1 MKWDGKIAAALLV
14 VMALFLG
21 VCGGYHLSSVQWD
34 KPWRVGTE
42 QRAAEET
49 QAGAIVPETA
59 EIPAESSTTV
69 LESFNLETL
78 VPETAAPATEESK
91 VREETGMPEEEKI
104 NINTADLET
113 LMELDGIGEVKAQ
126 AIIDDREANGPF
138 RYPEDL
144 TRVSGIGEKT
154 LEKNLDRIT
163 TESEAE
169 P

>member
-1 MKWDGKIAAALLV
+1 MKWDGKLTAGLLV
-14 VMALFLG
+14 AGALFLG
-21 VCGGYHLSSVQWD
+21 VCGGYHLNSLQWD
-34 KPWRVGTE
+34 RPWRVGTE
-42 QRAAEET
+42 QAVESASLLPIAVPEET
-49 QAGAIVPETA
+49 SLPEETSA
-59 EIPAESSTTV
+59 PASTV
-69 LESFNLETL
+69 Q
-78 VPETAAPATEESK
+78 TAAPTEQPTEEEGGETAVPEGSK
-91 VREETGMPEEEKI
+91 AVSEEKI

-163 TESEAE
+163 TESEE
-169 P
+169 NP